1 MPMSRQARASPI
13 RLTHMPNK
21 TQAPAPRGGK
31 QAGQNSK
38 DIIQTVSGVGPNGEL
53 IEPVFDPDRKRVKLC
68 VWRDQSAVTLDS
80 YSSDHATR
88 YIPAKNLTSFI
99 ENDVLKLPSGPA
111 EYGDVHDLIIAI
123 RAHISRYVDVTDEFL
138 SLAAHYVLL
147 TWVYDRF
154 RELPYLRR
162 RGDYGTGKTRFL
174 TVVGSLC
181 YKPIFAGG
189 ASTVSPI
196 FRMLHQLRG
205 TLLIDEADFRFSDE
219 SALIAKILNS
229 GNVDGFPVLRC
240 ESVNGKDVTTKAYK
254 VFGPKIVAMRGRYD
268 DHALES
274 RFLTETNPSPTL
286 RKDIPLN
293 LPEEHEAEALKLRN
307 RLLLYRFHMHE
318 RTGSPFPIETTK
330 IEPRMRQILA
340 PLLAVTPDEIDRE
353 TMLAFGE
360 LAQDALSDA
369 RGQSVE
375 AELLTVL
382 RKLMENEAGV
392 GVPVSTIA
400 KLHGRA
406 FFDSATKPLS
416 PRGVGAMLRSKLNLR
431 TRKSNGVYV
440 VPKDQKEA
448 LDTLYARFAI
458 DDDDVGHL
466 RECLG
471 ELTRVEVGD
480 VRDIPRTATTE
491 EPLNR

>member
-1 MPMSRQARASPI
+1 M
-13 RLTHMPNK
+13 N
-21 TQAPAPRGGK
+21 
-31 QAGQNSK
+31 QAGHSSK
-38 DIIQTVSGVGPNGEL
+38 NIVEIVSANGPNGEL
-53 IEPVFDPDRKRVKLC
+53 IEPIYDVDRKRVKLC
-68 VWRDQSAVTLDS
+68 VWRNQSAVTLDS
-80 YSSDHATR
+80 YSPDDATR
-88 YIPAKNLTSFI
+88 YIPAKNLGSFI

-111 EYGDVHDLIIAI
+111 EYGDLDDLIIAI

-138 SLAAHYVLL
+138 RLATHYVLL

-240 ESVNGKDVTTKAYK
+240 ESVNGKDVTAKAYK
-254 VFGPKIVAMRGRYD
+254 VFGPKIVAMRGRYE

-274 RFLTETNPSPTL
+274 RFLTETNPSPSL
-286 RKDIPLN
+286 RKDIPIN
-293 LPEEHEAEALKLRN
+293 MPAAQETEALKLRN
-307 RLLLYRFHMHE
+307 RLLLYRFHMHD
-318 RTGSPFPIETTK
+318 RVGTPFPVENEK
-330 IEPRMRQILA
+330 IEPRMRQILS
-340 PLLAVTPDEIDRE
+340 PLLAVTPDETDRE
-353 TMLAFGE
+353 IMLAFGE

-382 RKLMENEAGV
+382 RKLMVDEAGV
-392 GVPVSTIA
+392 GVPVSAIA

-416 PRGVGAMLRSKLNLR
+416 PRGVGSVLRNKLNLR
-431 TRKSNGVYV
+431 TRKSNGIFV
-440 VPKDQKEA
+440 VPKDQTDA
-448 LDTLYARFAI
+448 LDALYQRFAI
-458 DDDDVGHL
+458 TDDDVGHL
-466 RECLG
+466 RERLG

-480 VRDIPRTATTE
+480 VRDIPRTTSTQE
-491 EPLNR
+491 RLTD